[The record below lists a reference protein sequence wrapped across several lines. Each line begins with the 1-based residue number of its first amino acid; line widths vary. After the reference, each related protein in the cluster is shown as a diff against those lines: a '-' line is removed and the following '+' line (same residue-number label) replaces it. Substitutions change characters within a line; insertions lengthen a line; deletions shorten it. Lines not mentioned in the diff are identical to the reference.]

1 VFTGSAFM
9 KKTNNSTPSKGLAW
23 PELIPGILVKRYK
36 RFMADVTFADGEV
49 VTAHCPNSGSMQEC
63 CEPGRPV
70 YLSFHDNPKRKLKYT
85 WELIEMPTSIVGI
98 NTLIPNRLVAESIE
112 AGLIPDL
119 NGYDNIARE
128 VKTSDHTRLDIL
140 LSSEDGNRC
149 YVEIKNCTLVKEGI
163 ACFPDAVTSRGLKHL
178 VELSSLVSKGF
189 RCVIFYVI
197 QRMDAKIFQP
207 ADHIDPAYGRELR
220 QALKHGVEIMVY
232 DTRIDL
238 KTISLNRKIP
248 YNL

>member
-1 VFTGSAFM
+1 M
-9 KKTNNSTPSKGLAW
+9 KKTNSYIPSKGLVW
-23 PELIPGILVKRYK
+23 PKLIPGILVKRYQ
-36 RFMADVTFADGEV
+36 RFKADIKLTDGEV

-112 AGLIPDL
+112 AGLVSDFK
-119 NGYDNIARE
+119 GYDDITRE
-128 VKTSDHTRLDIL
+128 VKTSDNTRLDIL
-140 LSSEDGNRC
+140 LSNEDGHRC
-149 YVEIKNCTLVKEGI
+149 YVEIKNCTLVKEGV
-163 ACFPDAVTSRGLKHL
+163 AYFPDAVTSRGLKHL

-189 RCVIFYVI
+189 RCVIFYLI
-197 QRMDAKIFQP
+197 QRMDAKTFKP

-220 QALKHGVEIMVY
+220 QAIAQGVEILVY
-232 DTRIDL
+232 DTRINL
-238 KTISLNRKIP
+238 ETIMLSKKIP
-248 YNL
+248 YKL

>member
-1 VFTGSAFM
+1 M
-9 KKTNNSTPSKGLAW
+9 KKNKGSTPSKGLVW

-36 RFMADVTFADGEV
+36 RFMADVKLADGEV
-49 VTAHCPNSGSMQEC
+49 VTAHCPNSGSMREC

-112 AGLIPDL
+112 ADLVSDL

-128 VKTSDHTRLDIL
+128 VKTSDNTRLDIL

-149 YVEIKNCTLVKEGI
+149 YVEIKNCTLVKEGV

-197 QRMDAKIFQP
+197 QRMDANIFQP

-220 QALKHGVEIMVY
+220 QVLKHGVEIIVY
-232 DTRIDL
+232 DTQIDL
-238 KTISLNRKIP
+238 KTIRLNRKIP
-248 YNL
+248 CRL